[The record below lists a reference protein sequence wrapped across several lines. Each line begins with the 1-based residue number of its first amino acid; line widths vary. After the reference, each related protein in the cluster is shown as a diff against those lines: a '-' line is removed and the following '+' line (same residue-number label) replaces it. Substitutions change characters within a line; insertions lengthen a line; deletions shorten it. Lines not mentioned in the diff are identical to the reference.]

1 MENKEEVKDLATKL
15 RIWSVKSTSA
25 AGNGHPT
32 SCSSM
37 AEIMSVLYF
46 YKMR

>member
-1 MENKEEVKDLATKL
+1 MEGKEELKDLSQLL

>member
-1 MENKEEVKDLATKL
+1 MDAQKLKDAATHL
-15 RIWSVKSTSA
+15 RIHSIESTTT

-37 AEIMSVLYF
+37 AETIACLYF
-46 YKMR
+46 NVMG